1 MTIVDGVWRWPYE
14 LKDISLQK
22 RQILRPGSNLFYS
35 LIVDGKNEFLQKLWF
50 ALKRGM
56 FNAFLVEH
64 NVRLTGITL
73 KR

>member
-1 MTIVDGVWRWPYE
+1 MNLRILVFKSGK
-14 LKDISLQK
+14 LSAA
-22 RQILRPGSNLFYS
+22 LRPGSNLFYS